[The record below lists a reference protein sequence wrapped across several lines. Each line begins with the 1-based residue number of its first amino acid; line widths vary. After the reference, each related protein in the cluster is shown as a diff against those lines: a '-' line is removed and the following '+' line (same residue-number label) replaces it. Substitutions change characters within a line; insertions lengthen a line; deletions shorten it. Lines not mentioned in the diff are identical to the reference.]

1 MSKKQKS
8 SPALY
13 RRQAGEEAGR
23 RLFKILA
30 GVFSFLLAVFIFTG
44 TVVAFWI
51 ATLKIPD
58 AGSLNDLKVAQS
70 TKIYDRTGKII
81 LWDIHSDVQRTVV
94 PLADIS
100 RHIKNATIAIEDSS
114 FYQHNG
120 LDFSGIF
127 RATLVNLKSGKL
139 SQGGSTI
146 SQQLV
151 KNTLLTTDKTFARKI
166 KEIILTL
173 KIEKK
178 LSKDKILEL
187 YLNAVPYG
195 GSNYGV
201 ESASRNFFGK
211 NASDISL
218 AEAAYLASL
227 TKAPT
232 YYSPYGNHQE
242 ELAKRKDLVLS
253 KMAGLGF
260 IAPEE
265 AESAQKEKVIFLNKG
280 QNSVKAPHFS
290 VYIRSYLEEKYGK
303 DVVEQGGLKVVTT
316 INYPLQEKAE
326 QIAAKYAKENKE
338 KFNASNNSIVAIDPK
353 TGQILVMVGSKDY
366 FNQADQ
372 GNFNVALAHR
382 QPGSAIKPFVYATAF
397 KKGYSPNTIVF
408 DVQTEFNPS
417 CLDKYAT
424 STLSSSSSADEAECY
439 MPENYDHNYRGPVT
453 LRDALA
459 QSLNVPSVKTLYLAG
474 IRDSL
479 GLMKDMGIDSLTDP
493 DRYGL
498 TLVLGGGE
506 VSLLEMTGAYAVFAN
521 NGVRNP
527 PIGILKVE
535 DKSGNVLEEYRDESK
550 QVLDKN
556 IALLISDVLSDNKA
570 RTPAFGAGSPL
581 YFPGRPVAAKTGTT
595 NDYKD
600 AWVLGYAPGI
610 AVGAWFGNND
620 NTPMEKMVAGFI
632 VAPMWNEF
640 LTEVFKDLPK
650 EDFEKPKNIKG
661 NKPFLNGQWLGGQTY
676 LIDKISGKLATEFT
690 PPELVEEK
698 VLTQIHSILY
708 WLDKNNPN
716 GGKPANP
723 ENDSQF
729 RMWEIPVRRWA
740 ESANIKDQTENDLP
754 KESDDVHKPEYAPVL
769 KVESPKENQI
779 YDIGGDI
786 TVKFSAKSKFPL
798 GQADLFFNNNY
809 LGSLNQEPYLF
820 TFQPNRHPMSVLEN
834 SNSEIKIIAY
844 DKARN
849 KSETRIPI
857 KFNF

>member
-1 MSKKQKS
+1 MSKKPRS
-8 SPALY
+8 SPA
-13 RRQAGEEAGR
+13 EEAGKK
-23 RLFKILA
+23 LFKILI
-30 GVFSFLLAVFIFTG
+30 GVFSFLLAVFLFTG

-114 FYQHNG
+114 FYQHKG
-120 LDFSGIF
+120 LDFSGIL

-195 GSNYGV
+195 GSNYGI

-218 AEAAYLASL
+218 AEASYLASL

-232 YYSPYGNHQE
+232 YYSPYGNHRE
-242 ELAKRKDLVLS
+242 ELAQRKDLVLS
-253 KMAGLGF
+253 KMAALGF
-260 IAPEE
+260 ITPEE
-265 AESAQKEKVIFLNKG
+265 AESAKKEKVIFLNKG

-290 VYIRSYLEEKYGK
+290 VYIRSYLEEKYGQ
-303 DVVEQGGLKVVTT
+303 DVVEQGGLKVITT

-338 KFNASNNSIVAIDPK
+338 KFNASNNSLVAIDPK

-366 FNQADQ
+366 FNQEDQ

-382 QPGSAIKPFVYATAF
+382 QPGSAIKPFVYAKAF
-397 KKGYSPNTIVF
+397 EKGYSPDTIVF

-417 CLDKYAT
+417 CLDSY
-424 STLSSSSSADEAECY
+424 STTTAVSSSSSDKSADEAECY

-453 LRDALA
+453 LRDSLA

-479 GLMKDMGIDSLTDP
+479 DLMKNMGISSLTDP

-506 VSLLEMTGAYAVFAN
+506 VSLLEMTGAYAVLAN
-521 NGVRNP
+521 NGARNP
-527 PIGILKVE
+527 PAGLLKVE

-570 RTPAFGAGSPL
+570 RTPAFGASSPL

-600 AWVLGYAPGI
+600 AWVLGYTPSL

-640 LTEVFKDLPK
+640 LNEAFKDLPK
-650 EDFEKPKNIKG
+650 EEFEKPKKIKG
-661 NKPFLNGQWLGGQTY
+661 DKPFLNGQWLGGQTY
-676 LIDKISGKLATEFT
+676 LVDKISGKLATEFT

-698 VLTQIHSILY
+698 VLTEIHSILH
-708 WLDKNNPN
+708 WLDKNNPA
-716 GGKPANP
+716 GGKPQNP
-723 ENDSQF
+723 ENDPQYK
-729 RMWEIPVRRWA
+729 MWEIPVRRWA
-740 ESANIKDQTENDLP
+740 ESANIKDQTEADIP
-754 KESDDVHKPEYAPVL
+754 KEKDDVHKPEYAPKL
-769 KVESPKENQI
+769 KIESPKENQA
-779 YDIGGDI
+779 YDANGSLTI
-786 TVKFSAKSKFPL
+786 KFSAQSKFPL

-809 LGSLNQEPYLF
+809 LGSLSQEPYLF
-820 TFQPNRHPMSVLEN
+820 TFKPNDIGSRLD
-834 SNSEIKIIAY
+834 NSEIKIITY
-844 DKARN
+844 DKVRN
-849 KSETRIPI
+849 KSETVIPVE
-857 KFNF
+857 FNGQ

>member
-1 MSKKQKS
+1 MAKKSKRKKI
-8 SPALY
+8 
-13 RRQAGEEAGR
+13 
-23 RLFKILA
+23 FKILL
-30 GVFSFLLAVFIFTG
+30 GVFSFLFVVFLFIG
-44 TVVAFWI
+44 TFVAFWI

-58 AGSLNDLKVAQS
+58 ASSLNDLKVAQS

-81 LWDIHSDVQRTVV
+81 LWDIHNDIQRTVV

-114 FYQHNG
+114 FYQHG
-120 LDFSGIF
+120 GIDVSGIL
-127 RATLVNLKSGKL
+127 RATMVNLKSGRL

-195 GSNYGV
+195 GSNYGI

-218 AEAAYLASL
+218 AEASYLASL

-242 ELAKRKDLVLS
+242 ELSQRKDLVLS
-253 KMAGLGF
+253 KMAALGF
-260 IAPEE
+260 IPPQE
-265 AESAQKEKVIFLNKG
+265 AETAKKERVVFINKG
-280 QNSVKAPHFS
+280 QNSIKAAHFS
-290 VYIRSYLEEKYGK
+290 VYIRSYLEEKYGQ

-316 INYPLQEKAE
+316 INYPLQQKAE
-326 QIAAKYAKENKE
+326 ELAAKYAKENKE

-366 FNQADQ
+366 FNQEDQ

-382 QPGSAIKPFVYATAF
+382 QPGSAIKPFVYAKAF
-397 KKGYSPNTIVF
+397 EKGYSPNTIVF

-424 STLSSSSSADEAECY
+424 TTFSSSSSSLSAEEAGEKDECY

-453 LRDALA
+453 LREALA

-479 GLMKDMGIDSLTDP
+479 DIMKDMGIASLTDP

-527 PIGILKVE
+527 PVGILKIE

-556 IALLISDVLSDNKA
+556 IALLISDILSDNKA

-581 YFPGRPVAAKTGTT
+581 YFPDRPVAAKTGTT

-600 AWVLGYAPGI
+600 AWVLGYTPSI

-640 LTEVFKDLPK
+640 LNEAFKDLPK
-650 EDFEKPKNIKG
+650 EEFEKPKNLRG

-676 LIDKISGKLATEFT
+676 LVDEVSGKLATEFT
-690 PPELVEEK
+690 PPEMVQEK

-708 WLDKNNPN
+708 WLDKNNPS
-716 GGKPANP
+716 GSKPTSP

-740 ESANIKDQTENDLP
+740 ENANIKDQTENDIP
-754 KESDDVHKPEYAPVL
+754 KEKDDVHKPEYAPKL
-769 KVESPKENQI
+769 KIESPEENKI
-779 YDIGGDI
+779 YNISDNI
-786 TVKFSAKSKFPL
+786 TIKFSAKASNFPF
-798 GQADLFFNNNY
+798 GQTDLFFNNNY
-809 LGSLNQEPYLF
+809 LGSLNQEPYVF
-820 TFQPNRHPMSVLEN
+820 IFKPSDFGPAPNN
-834 SNSEIKIIAY
+834 SDIKIIAY
-844 DKARN
+844 DKVRN
-849 KSETRIPI
+849 KSETITPI
-857 KFNF
+857 KINY

>member
-1 MSKKQKS
+1 MSKKQK
-8 SPALY
+8 
-13 RRQAGEEAGR
+13 RKK
-23 RLFKILA
+23 LFKILV
-30 GVFSFLLAVFIFTG
+30 GVLSFLLAVFIFTG
-44 TVVAFWI
+44 TVIAFWI
-51 ATLKIPD
+51 TTLKIPD

-81 LWDIHSDVQRTVV
+81 LWDIHSDIQRTVV

-114 FYQHNG
+114 FYQHKG
-120 LDFSGIF
+120 LDFSGIL
-127 RATLVNLKSGKL
+127 RATLVNLESGKL

-195 GSNYGV
+195 GSNYGI

-211 NASDISL
+211 NATDISL
-218 AEAAYLASL
+218 AEASYLASL

-242 ELAKRKDLVLS
+242 ELAQRKDLVLS
-253 KMAGLGF
+253 KMTELGF
-260 IAPEE
+260 ITPEE
-265 AESAQKEKVIFLNKG
+265 SESAKKEKVIFLNKG

-303 DVVEQGGLKVVTT
+303 DVVEQGGLKVITT

-366 FNQADQ
+366 FNREDQ

-397 KKGYSPNTIVF
+397 KKGFSPDTTVF

-424 STLSSSSSADEAECY
+424 TTAASSSSSSADLSADEAECY

-521 NGVRNP
+521 NGIRNP
-527 PIGILKVE
+527 PVGILKVE
-535 DKSGNVLEEYRDESK
+535 DKSGNVLEEYRDESR

-570 RTPAFGAGSPL
+570 RMPAFGASSPL
-581 YFPGRPVAAKTGTT
+581 YFPDRPVAAKTGTT

-600 AWVLGYAPGI
+600 AWVLGYTPSI

-640 LTEVFKDLPK
+640 LNEAFKDLPK
-650 EDFEKPKNIKG
+650 EEFEKAKKTKG
-661 NKPFLNGQWLGGQTY
+661 NKPFLNGQ
-676 LIDKISGKLATEFT
+676 
-690 PPELVEEK
+690 
-698 VLTQIHSILY
+698 
-708 WLDKNNPN
+708 
-716 GGKPANP
+716 
-723 ENDSQF
+723 
-729 RMWEIPVRRWA
+729 
-740 ESANIKDQTENDLP
+740 
-754 KESDDVHKPEYAPVL
+754 
-769 KVESPKENQI
+769 
-779 YDIGGDI
+779 
-786 TVKFSAKSKFPL
+786 
-798 GQADLFFNNNY
+798 
-809 LGSLNQEPYLF
+809 
-820 TFQPNRHPMSVLEN
+820 
-834 SNSEIKIIAY
+834 
-844 DKARN
+844 
-849 KSETRIPI
+849 
-857 KFNF
+857 

>member
-1 MSKKQKS
+1 MTKKSKGKK
-8 SPALY
+8 
-13 RRQAGEEAGR
+13 
-23 RLFKILA
+23 LFKILV
-30 GVFSFLLAVFIFTG
+30 GVASFLFAVFLFIG
-44 TVVAFWI
+44 TVVAFWV

-58 AGSLNDLKVAQS
+58 AGSLNDLKIAQS

-81 LWDIHSDVQRTVV
+81 LWDIHNDIQRTVV

-100 RHIKNATIAIEDSS
+100 RHIKNAAIAIEDSS
-114 FYQHNG
+114 FYQHRG
-120 LDFSGIF
+120 IDFSGIL
-127 RATLVNLKSGKL
+127 RATMVNLKSGQL

-195 GSNYGV
+195 GSNYGI

-211 NASDISL
+211 NASNISL
-218 AEAAYLASL
+218 AEASYLASL
-227 TKAPT
+227 IKAPT

-242 ELAKRKDLVLS
+242 ELAKRKDFVLS
-253 KMAGLGF
+253 KMAALGF
-260 IAPEE
+260 ITPEE
-265 AESAQKEKVIFLNKG
+265 AESAKKEKVVFINKG
-280 QNSVKAPHFS
+280 QNSVKAAHFS

-303 DVVEQGGLKVVTT
+303 DVVEQGGLKVTT
-316 INYPLQEKAE
+316 TLNYPLQQKAE
-326 QIAAKYAKENKE
+326 ELAAKYAKENKE

-366 FNQADQ
+366 FNQEDQ

-382 QPGSAIKPFVYATAF
+382 QPGSSIKPFVYATAF

-424 STLSSSSSADEAECY
+424 SSLPAEEAGSSSSKKDECY

-453 LRDALA
+453 LREALA

-474 IRDSL
+474 IRNSL
-479 GLMKDMGIDSLTDP
+479 DTMKDIGIASLTDP

-506 VSLLEMTGAYAVFAN
+506 VSLLEMTSAYSVFAN
-521 NGVRNP
+521 NGIRNP
-527 PIGILKVE
+527 SVGILKIE

-570 RTPAFGAGSPL
+570 RTPAFGAISPL
-581 YFPGRPVAAKTGTT
+581 YFPDRPVAAKTGTT

-600 AWVLGYAPGI
+600 AWVLGYTPNI

-650 EDFEKPKNIKG
+650 EYFEKPKNLKG
-661 NKPFLNGQWLGGQTY
+661 NKPFLNGQWLGGQIY
-676 LIDKISGKLATEFT
+676 LVDKISGKLATEFT
-690 PPELVEEK
+690 PPELIQEK
-698 VLTQIHSILY
+698 VRSEERRV
-708 WLDKNNPN
+708 
-716 GGKPANP
+716 GK
-723 ENDSQF
+723 ECRS
-729 RMWEIPVRRWA
+729 RW
-740 ESANIKDQTENDLP
+740 
-754 KESDDVHKPEYAPVL
+754 
-769 KVESPKENQI
+769 SP
-779 YDIGGDI
+779 Y
-786 TVKFSAKSKFPL
+786 
-798 GQADLFFNNNY
+798 
-809 LGSLNQEPYLF
+809 
-820 TFQPNRHPMSVLEN
+820 H
-834 SNSEIKIIAY
+834 
-844 DKARN
+844 
-849 KSETRIPI
+849 
-857 KFNF
+857 

>member
-1 MSKKQKS
+1 MSKKANRKK
-8 SPALY
+8 
-13 RRQAGEEAGR
+13 
-23 RLFKILA
+23 LFKILV
-30 GVFSFLLAVFIFTG
+30 GVSSFLLAVFIFAG

-51 ATLKIPD
+51 ATLNIPD

-81 LWDIHSDVQRTVV
+81 LWDIHNDIQRTVV

-114 FYQHNG
+114 FYQHR
-120 LDFSGIF
+120 GIDVPGIL

-195 GSNYGV
+195 GSNYGI

-211 NASDISL
+211 NASDINL

-242 ELAKRKDLVLS
+242 ELAKRKDLALS

-260 IAPEE
+260 ITPEE
-265 AESAQKEKVIFLNKG
+265 AETAKEEKVNFLSKG
-280 QNSVKAPHFS
+280 LNTVKAPHFS

-303 DVVEQGGLKVVTT
+303 DVVEQGGLKVITT

-326 QIAAKYAKENKE
+326 QIAAKYAQENKE

-366 FNQADQ
+366 FNQAEQ

-382 QPGSAIKPFVYATAF
+382 QPGSAIKPFVYAAAF
-397 KKGYSPNTIVF
+397 KKGYSPDTIVF

-417 CLDKYAT
+417 CLDKY
-424 STLSSSSSADEAECY
+424 STTTISSSSSADLSADEAECY

-479 GLMKDMGIDSLTDP
+479 DLMKDMGIDSLTDP

-506 VSLLEMTGAYAVFAN
+506 VSLLEMTGAYSVFAN

-527 PIGILKVE
+527 PVGLLKVE
-535 DKSGNVLEEYRDESK
+535 DKSGNILEEYRNDSK

-556 IALLISDVLSDNKA
+556 IALTISDVLSDNKA
-570 RTPAFGAGSPL
+570 RTPAFGAISPL
-581 YFPGRPVAAKTGTT
+581 YFPDRPVAAKTGTT

-600 AWVLGYAPGI
+600 AWVLGYAPNL

-640 LTEVFKDLPK
+640 LNEVFKDLPK
-650 EDFEKPKNIKG
+650 EEFEKPKKAKG

-676 LIDKISGKLATEFT
+676 LVDKISGKLATEFT

-698 VLTQIHSILY
+698 VLTEIHSILY
-708 WLDKNNPN
+708 WLDKNNP
-716 GGKPANP
+716 GGARPANP
-723 ENDSQF
+723 ENDPQF

-754 KESDDVHKPEYAPVL
+754 KEKDDVHKPEYAPVL
-769 KVESPKENQI
+769 QIESPKPTS
-779 YDIGGDI
+779 DVGFGDEI
-786 TVKFSAKSKFPL
+786 TIKFSAQSKFPL

-809 LGSLNQEPYLF
+809 LGSLNQEPYIF
-820 TFQPNRHPMSVLEN
+820 TFKPTDIVSRFED
-834 SNSEIKIIAY
+834 SEIKIIAY
-844 DKARN
+844 DKVRN
-849 KSETRIPI
+849 KSETKITI

>member
-1 MSKKQKS
+1 MSKKAKRKKF
-8 SPALY
+8 L
-13 RRQAGEEAGR
+13 
-23 RLFKILA
+23 KILA
-30 GVFSFLLAVFIFTG
+30 GVISFLFAVFLFSG
-44 TVVAFWI
+44 TVIVFWI

-58 AGSLNDLKVAQS
+58 ASSLNDLKVAQS

-81 LWDIHSDVQRTVV
+81 LWDIHNDIQRTIV

-100 RHIKNATIAIEDSS
+100 RHIKNAAIAVEDSS
-114 FYQHNG
+114 FYQHKG
-120 LDFSGIF
+120 VDVPGIL
-127 RATLVNLKSGKL
+127 RATLVNIKSGKL
-139 SQGGSTI
+139 RQGGSTI

-151 KNTLLTTDKTFARKI
+151 KNTLLTTDKTFTRKI

-195 GSNYGV
+195 GSNYGI

-211 NASDISL
+211 NASDINL
-218 AEAAYLASL
+218 AEAVYLASL

-232 YYSPYGNHQE
+232 YYSPYGKHQE
-242 ELAKRKDLVLS
+242 ELVQRKDLILS
-253 KMAGLGF
+253 KMAVLGF
-260 IAPEE
+260 ITPEE
-265 AESAQKEKVIFLNKG
+265 AETAKKEKVVFINKG
-280 QNSVKAPHFS
+280 QNSVKAAHFS

-303 DVVEQGGLKVVTT
+303 DVVEQGGLKVTT
-316 INYPLQEKAE
+316 TLNYPLQQKAE
-326 QIAAKYAKENKE
+326 ELAAKYAKENKE

-366 FNQADQ
+366 FNQEDQ
-372 GNFNVALAHR
+372 GNFNVALARR
-382 QPGSAIKPFVYATAF
+382 QPGSAIKPFVYAAAF
-397 KKGYSPNTIVF
+397 KKGYSPDTVVF
-408 DVQTEFNPS
+408 DVRTEFNPS
-417 CLDKYAT
+417 CLDKYAATTT
-424 STLSSSSSADEAECY
+424 SSSSSSASSDEKDECY

-453 LRDALA
+453 LRAALA

-474 IRDSL
+474 IRNSL
-479 GLMKDMGIDSLTDP
+479 SLMKDMGISSLTDP

-506 VSLLEMTGAYAVFAN
+506 VSLLEMTGAYSVFAN

-527 PIGILKVE
+527 PVGILKVE
-535 DKSGNVLEEYRDESK
+535 DKSGNILEEYRDESK

-570 RTPAFGAGSPL
+570 RAPAFGASSPL
-581 YFPGRPVAAKTGTT
+581 YFPDRPVAAKTGTT

-600 AWVLGYAPGI
+600 AWVLGYAPSI
-610 AVGAWFGNND
+610 AVGAWFGNN
-620 NTPMEKMVAGFI
+620 NNSPMEKMVAGFI
-632 VAPMWNEF
+632 VTPMWNEF
-640 LTEVFKDLPK
+640 LNEVFKDLPK

-661 NKPFLNGQWLGGQTY
+661 NKPFLNSQWLGGQTY
-676 LIDKISGKLATEFT
+676 LVDEVSGKLATEFT
-690 PPELVEEK
+690 PPELVQEK

-708 WLDKNNPN
+708 WLDKNNPS

-740 ESANIKDQTENDLP
+740 EKNNLKDQTEADMP
-754 KESDDVHKPEYAPVL
+754 KESDDVHKPEYAPII
-769 KVESPKENQI
+769 KIESPKENQT
-779 YDIGGDI
+779 YNNNSDIV
-786 TVKFSAKSKFPL
+786 VKFSSHGRFEF

-809 LGSLNQEPYLF
+809 LGSLKQEPYIL
-820 TFQPNRHPMSVLEN
+820 TFKPFDWGVTANK
-834 SNSEIKIIAY
+834 SEIKIITY
-844 DKARN
+844 DKVRN
-849 KSETRIPI
+849 KSEKIIPI
-857 KFNF
+857 KINY

>member
-1 MSKKQKS
+1 MSKKAK
-8 SPALY
+8 
-13 RRQAGEEAGR
+13 RKK
-23 RLFKILA
+23 LFKILV
-30 GVFSFLLAVFIFTG
+30 GVFSFLLAVFIFAG

-81 LWDIHSDVQRTVV
+81 LWDIHSDIQRTVV

-100 RHIKNATIAIEDSS
+100 RHIKNATIATEDSS
-114 FYQHNG
+114 FYQHK
-120 LDFSGIF
+120 GIDLPGII

-178 LSKDKILEL
+178 LSKDKILEI

-195 GSNYGV
+195 GSNYGI

-211 NASDISL
+211 NASAISL

-232 YYSPYGNHQE
+232 YYSPYGNNQE
-242 ELAKRKDLVLS
+242 ELAQRKDFVLS
-253 KMAGLGF
+253 KMAELGF
-260 IAPEE
+260 AAPEE
-265 AESAQKEKVIFLNKG
+265 TETAKKEKVNFLTKG
-280 QNSVKAPHFS
+280 LNTVKAPHFS
-290 VYIRSYLEEKYGK
+290 VYIRAYLEEKYGK
-303 DVVEQGGLKVVTT
+303 DVVEQGGLKVIAT
-316 INYPLQEKAE
+316 IDYPLQEKAE

-366 FNQADQ
+366 FNQEDQ

-382 QPGSAIKPFVYATAF
+382 QPGSAIKPFVYAAAF
-397 KKGYSPNTIVF
+397 EKGYSPNTVVF
-408 DVQTEFNPS
+408 DVRTEFNPS

-424 STLSSSSSADEAECY
+424 NTPASSSSSSSSDEKDECY
-439 MPENYDHNYRGPVT
+439 MPENYDHNYRGPVI

-479 GLMKDMGIDSLTDP
+479 DLMKDMGITSLTDP

-527 PIGILKVE
+527 PVGILKVE
-535 DKSGNVLEEYRDESK
+535 DKSGTVLEEYRNESR

-556 IALLISDVLSDNKA
+556 IALTISDILSDNKA
-570 RTPAFGAGSPL
+570 RTPAFGASSPL
-581 YFPGRPVAAKTGTT
+581 YFPDRPVAAKTGTT

-600 AWVLGYAPGI
+600 AWVLGYTPSLA
-610 AVGAWFGNND
+610 AGAWFGNND

-640 LTEVFKDLPK
+640 LMEAFKDLPK
-650 EDFEKPKNIKG
+650 EEFEKPKKTRG
-661 NKPFLNGQWLGGQTY
+661 NKPFLNGEWLGGQTY
-676 LIDKISGKLATEFT
+676 LVDKISGKLATEFT
-690 PPELVEEK
+690 PPELVQEK

-708 WLDKNNPN
+708 WLDKNNPS

-729 RMWEIPVRRWA
+729 RMWEIPARRWA
-740 ESANIKDQTENDLP
+740 ESANIKDQTEADIP
-754 KESDDVHKPEYAPVL
+754 KETDDVHKPEYAPVL
-769 KVESPKENQI
+769 KIEAPQENQT
-779 YDIGGDI
+779 YSSDSDI
-786 TVKFSAKSKFPL
+786 TIKFSSQSKFGL

-809 LGSLNQEPYLF
+809 LGSLNQEPYIF
-820 TFQPNRHPMSVLEN
+820 TFKPSNFSPNVSD
-834 SNSEIKIIAY
+834 SEIKIIAY

-849 KSETRIPI
+849 KTEKLIPI
-857 KFNF
+857 KINF

>member
-1 MSKKQKS
+1 MSKKQK
-8 SPALY
+8 
-13 RRQAGEEAGR
+13 RKKI
-23 RLFKILA
+23 FKILV
-30 GVFSFLLAVFIFTG
+30 GVFSFLLAVFVFTG

-51 ATLKIPD
+51 TTLKIPD

-81 LWDIHSDVQRTVV
+81 LWDIHSDIQRTVV
-94 PLADIS
+94 PLAEIS

-195 GSNYGV
+195 GSNYGI

-227 TKAPT
+227 TKART

-260 IAPEE
+260 ITPEE
-265 AESAQKEKVIFLNKG
+265 AEGAQKEKVIFLNKG

-366 FNQADQ
+366 FNQEDQ

-397 KKGYSPNTIVF
+397 KKGYSPNTVVF

-417 CLDKYAT
+417 CLDKY
-424 STLSSSSSADEAECY
+424 STTTIVSSSSSADEEECY

-479 GLMKDMGIDSLTDP
+479 SLMKDMGIDSLTDP

-527 PIGILKVE
+527 PIGLLKVE

-556 IALLISDVLSDNKA
+556 IALTISDVLSDNKA
-570 RTPAFGAGSPL
+570 RTPAFGASSPL
-581 YFPGRPVAAKTGTT
+581 YFPDRQVAAKTGTT

-600 AWVLGYAPGI
+600 AWVLGYTPGI

-640 LTEVFKDLPK
+640 LNETFKDLPR
-650 EDFEKPKNIKG
+650 EEFEKPKKAKG
-661 NKPFLNGQWLGGQTY
+661 NKPFLNSQWLGGQTY
-676 LIDKISGKLATEFT
+676 LADKISGKLATEFT

-708 WLDKNNPN
+708 WLDKNNPSD
-716 GGKPANP
+716 GKPANP
-723 ENDSQF
+723 ENDPQF

-740 ESANIKDQTENDLP
+740 ESANIKDQTESDIP

-769 KVESPKENQI
+769 KIESPKENQF
-779 YDIGGDI
+779 YASTSDI
-786 TVKFSAKSKFPL
+786 TIKFSSKTGKFPL

-809 LGSLNQEPYLF
+809 LGSLNQEPYLL
-820 TFQPNRHPMSVLEN
+820 TFKPNDIGSRLE
-834 SNSEIKIIAY
+834 NSEIKIIAY
-844 DKARN
+844 DKVRN
-849 KSETRIPI
+849 KSETTIPV

>member
-1 MSKKQKS
+1 MSKKIRGSK
-8 SPALY
+8 
-13 RRQAGEEAGR
+13 
-23 RLFKILA
+23 LFKILV
-30 GVFSFLLAVFIFTG
+30 GVLSFLLAVFIFAG
-44 TVVAFWI
+44 TIVAFWI

-81 LWDIHSDVQRTVV
+81 LWDIHSDIQRTVV

-114 FYQHNG
+114 FYQHR
-120 LDFSGIF
+120 GIDVPGII

-195 GSNYGV
+195 GSNYGI

-211 NASDISL
+211 NASDLSL

-242 ELAKRKDLVLS
+242 ELAKRKDLALS

-260 IAPEE
+260 ITPEE
-265 AESAQKEKVIFLNKG
+265 LATAQKEKVVFINKG
-280 QNSVKAPHFS
+280 QNSIKAAHFS

-303 DVVEQGGLKVVTT
+303 DVVEQGGLKVITT
-316 INYPLQEKAE
+316 INYSLQQKAE
-326 QIAAKYAKENKE
+326 ELAAKYAKENKE

-366 FNQADQ
+366 FNQEDQ

-382 QPGSAIKPFVYATAF
+382 QPGSSIKPFVYATAF
-397 KKGYSPNTIVF
+397 KKGYSPDTVVF

-424 STLSSSSSADEAECY
+424 NTPAVSSSSSSDKKDNCY

-474 IRDSL
+474 IRASL
-479 GLMKDMGIDSLTDP
+479 DTMKDMGIDSLTDP

-521 NGVRNP
+521 NGIRNP
-527 PIGILKVE
+527 PVGILKVE
-535 DKSGNVLEEYRDESK
+535 DKSGNILEEYRDESR
-550 QVLDKN
+550 QALDKN
-556 IALLISDVLSDNKA
+556 IALTISDVLSDNKS
-570 RTPAFGAGSPL
+570 RTPAFGASSPL
-581 YFPGRPVAAKTGTT
+581 FFPDRPVAAKTGTT

-600 AWVLGYAPGI
+600 AWVLGYTPSL

-620 NTPMEKMVAGFI
+620 SSPMEKMVAGFI

-640 LTEVFKDLPK
+640 LNEAFKDLPR
-650 EDFEKPKNIKG
+650 EEFEKPKKTKG

-676 LIDKISGKLATEFT
+676 LVDKISGKMATEFT
-690 PPELVEEK
+690 PPEMVQEK
-698 VLTQIHSILY
+698 VLTEIHSILY

-716 GGKPANP
+716 GGKPDNP

-740 ESANIKDQTENDLP
+740 ESANIKDQTEADLP
-754 KESDDVHKPEYAPVL
+754 KEKDDVHKPEYAPVL
-769 KVESPKENQI
+769 KINSPQENQT
-779 YDIGGDI
+779 YASTSDI
-786 TVKFSAKSKFPL
+786 TIKFSSQGKYEL

-809 LGSLNQEPYLF
+809 LGSLGQEPYIF
-820 TFQPNRHPMSVLEN
+820 TFKPKPTSLVGFGD
-834 SNSEIKIIAY
+834 SEIKIIAY
-844 DKARN
+844 DKVRN
-849 KSETRIPI
+849 KSETIIPI
-857 KFNF
+857 KIN

>member
-1 MSKKQKS
+1 MTKKSKGKK
-8 SPALY
+8 
-13 RRQAGEEAGR
+13 
-23 RLFKILA
+23 LFKILV
-30 GVFSFLLAVFIFTG
+30 GVASFLFAVFLFIG
-44 TVVAFWI
+44 TVVAFWV

-58 AGSLNDLKVAQS
+58 AGSLNDLKIAQS

-81 LWDIHSDVQRTVV
+81 LWDIHNDIQRTVV

-100 RHIKNATIAIEDSS
+100 RHIKNAAIAIEDSS
-114 FYQHNG
+114 FYQHRG
-120 LDFSGIF
+120 IDFSGIL
-127 RATLVNLKSGKL
+127 RATMVNLKSGQL

-195 GSNYGV
+195 GSNYGI

-211 NASDISL
+211 NASNISL
-218 AEAAYLASL
+218 AEASYLASL
-227 TKAPT
+227 IKAPT

-242 ELAKRKDLVLS
+242 ELAKRKDFVLS
-253 KMAGLGF
+253 KMAALGF
-260 IAPEE
+260 ITPEE
-265 AESAQKEKVIFLNKG
+265 AESAKKEKVVFINKG
-280 QNSVKAPHFS
+280 QNSIKAAHFS

-303 DVVEQGGLKVVTT
+303 DVVEQGGLKVITT
-316 INYPLQEKAE
+316 INYPLQQKAE
-326 QIAAKYAKENKE
+326 ELAAKYAKENKE

-366 FNQADQ
+366 FNQEDQ
-372 GNFNVALAHR
+372 GNLNVALAHR
-382 QPGSAIKPFVYATAF
+382 QPGSSIKPFVYAAAF

-424 STLSSSSSADEAECY
+424 SSLPAEEAGSSSSKKDECY

-453 LRDALA
+453 LREALA

-479 GLMKDMGIDSLTDP
+479 DTMKDMGIASLTDP

-506 VSLLEMTGAYAVFAN
+506 VSLLEMTSAYSVFAN
-521 NGVRNP
+521 NGIRNP
-527 PIGILKVE
+527 SVGILKIE

-570 RTPAFGAGSPL
+570 RTPAFGAISPL
-581 YFPGRPVAAKTGTT
+581 YFPDRPVAAKTGTT

-600 AWVLGYAPGI
+600 AWVLGYTPNI

-650 EDFEKPKNIKG
+650 EYFEKPKNLKG
-661 NKPFLNGQWLGGQTY
+661 NKPFLNGQWLGGQIY
-676 LIDKISGKLATEFT
+676 LVDKISGKLATEFT
-690 PPELVEEK
+690 PPELVQEK

-708 WLDKNNPN
+708 WLDKNNPS
-716 GGKPANP
+716 GSRPASP

-754 KESDDVHKPEYAPVL
+754 KEKDDVHKPEYAPII
-769 KVESPKENQI
+769 KAESPKENQV
-779 YDIGGDI
+779 YNYNSDI
-786 TVKFSAKSKFPL
+786 TVKFSSQGKFAF

-809 LGSLNQEPYLF
+809 LGSLSQEPYIL
-820 TFQPNRHPMSVLEN
+820 TFKPSDLGTAANA
-834 SNSEIKIIAY
+834 SEIKIITY
-844 DKARN
+844 DKVRN
-849 KSETRIPI
+849 KSEKIIPI
-857 KFNF
+857 KINY

>member
-1 MSKKQKS
+1 MTKKSKGKK
-8 SPALY
+8 
-13 RRQAGEEAGR
+13 
-23 RLFKILA
+23 LFKILV
-30 GVFSFLLAVFIFTG
+30 GVASFLFAVFLFIG
-44 TVVAFWI
+44 TVVAFWV

-58 AGSLNDLKVAQS
+58 AGSLNDLKIAQS

-81 LWDIHSDVQRTVV
+81 LWDIHNDIQRTVV

-100 RHIKNATIAIEDSS
+100 RHIKNAAIAIEDSS
-114 FYQHNG
+114 FYQHRG
-120 LDFSGIF
+120 IDFSGIL
-127 RATLVNLKSGKL
+127 RATMVNLKSGQL

-195 GSNYGV
+195 GSNYGI

-211 NASDISL
+211 NASNISL
-218 AEAAYLASL
+218 AEASYLASL
-227 TKAPT
+227 IKAPT

-242 ELAKRKDLVLS
+242 ELAKRKDFVLS
-253 KMAGLGF
+253 KMAALGF
-260 IAPEE
+260 ITPEE
-265 AESAQKEKVIFLNKG
+265 AESAKKEKVVFINKG
-280 QNSVKAPHFS
+280 QNSIKAAHFS

-303 DVVEQGGLKVVTT
+303 DVVEQGGLKVITT
-316 INYPLQEKAE
+316 INYPLQQKAE
-326 QIAAKYAKENKE
+326 ELAAKYAKENKE

-366 FNQADQ
+366 FNQEDQ

-382 QPGSAIKPFVYATAF
+382 QPGSSIKPFVYAAAF

-424 STLSSSSSADEAECY
+424 SSLPAEEAGSSSSKKDECY

-453 LRDALA
+453 LREALA

-479 GLMKDMGIDSLTDP
+479 DTMKDMGIASLTDP

-506 VSLLEMTGAYAVFAN
+506 VSLLEMTSAYSVFAN
-521 NGVRNP
+521 NGIRNP
-527 PIGILKVE
+527 SVGILKIE

-570 RTPAFGAGSPL
+570 RTPAFGAISPL
-581 YFPGRPVAAKTGTT
+581 YFPDRPVAAKTGTT

-600 AWVLGYAPGI
+600 AWVLGYTPNI

-650 EDFEKPKNIKG
+650 EYFEKPKNLKG
-661 NKPFLNGQWLGGQTY
+661 NKPFLNGQWLGGQIY
-676 LIDKISGKLATEFT
+676 LVDKISGKLATEFT
-690 PPELVEEK
+690 PPELVQEK

-708 WLDKNNPN
+708 WLDKNNPS
-716 GGKPANP
+716 GSRPISP

-740 ESANIKDQTENDLP
+740 ESANIKDQTENDIP
-754 KESDDVHKPEYAPVL
+754 KEKDDVHKPEYAPII
-769 KVESPKENQI
+769 KAESPKENQV
-779 YDIGGDI
+779 YNYNSDI
-786 TVKFSAKSKFPL
+786 TVKFSSQGKFAF

-809 LGSLNQEPYLF
+809 LGSLSQEPYIL
-820 TFQPNRHPMSVLEN
+820 TFKPSDLGTAANA
-834 SNSEIKIIAY
+834 SEIKIITY
-844 DKARN
+844 DKVRN
-849 KSETRIPI
+849 KSEKIIPI
-857 KFNF
+857 KINY

>member
-1 MSKKQKS
+1 MSKKAKRKKF
-8 SPALY
+8 L
-13 RRQAGEEAGR
+13 
-23 RLFKILA
+23 KILA
-30 GVFSFLLAVFIFTG
+30 GVISFLFAVFLFSG
-44 TVVAFWI
+44 TVIVFWI

-58 AGSLNDLKVAQS
+58 ASSLNDLKVAQS

-81 LWDIHSDVQRTVV
+81 LWDIHNDIQRTIV

-100 RHIKNATIAIEDSS
+100 RHIKNAAIAVEDSS
-114 FYQHNG
+114 FYQHKG
-120 LDFSGIF
+120 VDVPGIL
-127 RATLVNLKSGKL
+127 RATLVNIKSGKL
-139 SQGGSTI
+139 RQGGSTI

-151 KNTLLTTDKTFARKI
+151 KNTLLTTDKTFTRKI

-195 GSNYGV
+195 GSNYGI

-366 FNQADQ
+366 FNQEDQ

-382 QPGSAIKPFVYATAF
+382 QPGSAIKPFVYAAAF
-397 KKGYSPNTIVF
+397 KKGYSPDTTVF

-417 CLDKYAT
+417 CLDKYAAT
-424 STLSSSSSADEAECY
+424 TTSSSSSSTPDFDEKDECY

-479 GLMKDMGIDSLTDP
+479 SLMKDMGIDSLTDP

-527 PIGILKVE
+527 PIGLLKVE

-556 IALLISDVLSDNKA
+556 IALTISDVLSDNKA
-570 RTPAFGAGSPL
+570 RTPAFGASSPL
-581 YFPGRPVAAKTGTT
+581 YFPDRPVAAKTGTT

-600 AWVLGYAPGI
+600 AWVLGYAPSI
-610 AVGAWFGNND
+610 AVGAWFGNN
-620 NTPMEKMVAGFI
+620 NNSPMEKMVAGFI
-632 VAPMWNEF
+632 VTPMWNEF
-640 LTEVFKDLPK
+640 LNEVFKDLPK

-661 NKPFLNGQWLGGQTY
+661 NKPFLNSQWLGGQTY
-676 LIDKISGKLATEFT
+676 LVDEVSGKLATEFT
-690 PPELVEEK
+690 PPELVQEK

-708 WLDKNNPN
+708 WLDKNNPS

-740 ESANIKDQTENDLP
+740 EKNNLKDQTEADMP
-754 KESDDVHKPEYAPVL
+754 KESDDVHKPEYAPII
-769 KVESPKENQI
+769 KIESPKENQT
-779 YDIGGDI
+779 YNNNSDIV
-786 TVKFSAKSKFPL
+786 VKFSSHGRFEF

-809 LGSLNQEPYLF
+809 LGSLKQEPYIL
-820 TFQPNRHPMSVLEN
+820 TFKPFDWGVTANK
-834 SNSEIKIIAY
+834 SEIKIITY
-844 DKARN
+844 DKVRN
-849 KSETRIPI
+849 KSEKIIPI
-857 KFNF
+857 KINY

>member
-1 MSKKQKS
+1 MSKRAKRKKI
-8 SPALY
+8 
-13 RRQAGEEAGR
+13 
-23 RLFKILA
+23 FKILV

-51 ATLKIPD
+51 TTLKIPD

-81 LWDIHSDVQRTVV
+81 LWDIHSDIQRTVV

-114 FYQHNG
+114 FYQHKG

-195 GSNYGV
+195 GSNYGI

-218 AEAAYLASL
+218 AEASYLASL

-242 ELAKRKDLVLS
+242 ELSKRKDLVLS
-253 KMAGLGF
+253 KMAALGF
-260 IAPEE
+260 ITPEE
-265 AESAQKEKVIFLNKG
+265 AETAKKEKVVFINKG
-280 QNSVKAPHFS
+280 QNSIKAAHFS

-303 DVVEQGGLKVVTT
+303 DVVEQGGLKVITT
-316 INYPLQEKAE
+316 INYPLQQKAE
-326 QIAAKYAKENKE
+326 ELAAKYAKENKE

-366 FNQADQ
+366 FNQEDQ

-382 QPGSAIKPFVYATAF
+382 QPGSSIKPFVYAAAF

-424 STLSSSSSADEAECY
+424 SSLPAEEAGSSSSKKDECY

-453 LRDALA
+453 LREALA

-479 GLMKDMGIDSLTDP
+479 DTMKDMGIASLTDP

-506 VSLLEMTGAYAVFAN
+506 VSLLEMTSAYSVFAN
-521 NGVRNP
+521 NGIRNP
-527 PIGILKVE
+527 SVGILKIE

-570 RTPAFGAGSPL
+570 RTPAFGAISPL
-581 YFPGRPVAAKTGTT
+581 YFPDRPVAAKTGTT

-600 AWVLGYAPGI
+600 AWVLGYTPNI

-640 LTEVFKDLPK
+640 LNEAFKDLPK
-650 EDFEKPKNIKG
+650 EEFEKAKKTKG

-676 LIDKISGKLATEFT
+676 LTDKISGKLATEFT

-716 GGKPANP
+716 GEKPDSP

-754 KESDDVHKPEYAPVL
+754 KEKDDVHKPEYAPVL
-769 KVESPKENQI
+769 NIESPKPTS
-779 YDIGGDI
+779 DVGFGDEI
-786 TVKFSAKSKFPL
+786 TIKFSAKTGKFPL
-798 GQADLFFNNNY
+798 GQTDLYFNNNY
-809 LGSLNQEPYLF
+809 LGSLNQEPYIF
-820 TFQPNRHPMSVLEN
+820 TFQPNRFTKPVLEN

-844 DKARN
+844 DKVRN
-849 KSETRIPI
+849 KSETIIPI
-857 KFNF
+857 KF

>member
-1 MSKKQKS
+1 MAKK
-8 SPALY
+8 
-13 RRQAGEEAGR
+13 RRK
-23 RLFKILA
+23 RLIKILV
-30 GVFSFLLAVFIFTG
+30 GVFSFLFIAFLSAG
-44 TVVAFWI
+44 TVIAFWI

-81 LWDIHSDVQRTVV
+81 LWDIHSDIQRTLV
-94 PLADIS
+94 PMAEIS

-114 FYQHNG
+114 FYQHG
-120 LDFSGIF
+120 GIDVF
-127 RATLVNLKSGKL
+127 GVLRATLVNLKSGRL

-151 KNTLLTTDKTFARKI
+151 KNMLLTAEKTFARKI
-166 KEIILTL
+166 KEIVLTL

-187 YLNAVPYG
+187 YLNEIPYG

-201 ESASRNFFGK
+201 EAASRNFFGK
-211 NASDISL
+211 NSSDINL

-232 YYSPYGNHQE
+232 YYSPYGNHRQ
-242 ELAKRKDLVLS
+242 ELAQRKDLVLN
-253 KMAGLGF
+253 KMAELGF
-260 IAPEE
+260 ISPEE
-265 AESAQKEKVIFLNKG
+265 AETAKKEKVVFINKG

-290 VYIRSYLEEKYGK
+290 VYIRSYLEEKYGQ
-303 DVVEQGGLKVVTT
+303 DLVEQGGLKVVTT

-326 QIAAKYAKENKE
+326 QIAAKYAQENKE

-366 FNQADQ
+366 FNQKDQ

-382 QPGSAIKPFVYATAF
+382 QPGSAIKPFVYAKAF
-397 KKGYSPNTIVF
+397 EKGYSPETVVF

-417 CLDKYAT
+417 CLDSY
-424 STLSSSSSADEAECY
+424 STTTQGFSSSASSASSADEKDDCY

-453 LRDALA
+453 LRNALA
-459 QSLNVPSVKTLYLAG
+459 QSINVPSVKTLYLAG

-479 GLMKDMGIDSLTDP
+479 DLMKEMGISSLNDP

-506 VSLLEMTGAYAVFAN
+506 VSLLELTSAYSVFAN
-521 NGVRNP
+521 GGARNP
-527 PIGILKVE
+527 PVGLLRVE
-535 DKSGNVLEEYRDESK
+535 DKGGNALEQYRDDSK

-556 IALLISDVLSDNKA
+556 IALTISDILSDNRA
-570 RTPAFGAGSPL
+570 RAPAFGENSPL
-581 YFPGRPVAAKTGTT
+581 YFPDRPVAAKTGTT

-600 AWVLGYAPGI
+600 AWVVGYAPNI
-610 AVGAWFGNND
+610 AAGAWFGNND

-640 LTEVFKDLPK
+640 LNEAFKNLPK
-650 EDFEKPKNIKG
+650 EEFEKPQKTKG
-661 NKPFLNGQWLGGQTY
+661 NKPVLSGQWLGGQTY
-676 LIDKISGKLATEFT
+676 FIDRASGKLATEFT
-690 PPELVEEK
+690 PPEMVQEK
-698 VLTQIHSILY
+698 VLTQIHSLLY
-708 WLDKNNPN
+708 WLDKNNP
-716 GGKPANP
+716 GGDKPSNP
-723 ENDSQF
+723 EKDPQF
-729 RMWEIPVRRWA
+729 QVWEIPVRKWA
-740 ESANIKDQTENDLP
+740 EQNNLKDQTEEDLP
-754 KESDDVHKPEYAPVL
+754 KEKDDVHKPEYAPIL
-769 KVESPKENQI
+769 EIDSPQENQS
-779 YDIGGDI
+779 YGPTNDII
-786 TVKFSAKSKFPL
+786 IKFSALSKFGL

-820 TFQPNRHPMSVLEN
+820 SFKPIGAHGVAGD
-834 SNSEIKIIAY
+834 SEIKIIAY
-844 DKARN
+844 DKVRN
-849 KSETRIPI
+849 KTEKTIPI
-857 KFNF
+857 KINF

>member
-1 MSKKQKS
+1 MSKKAKRKKF
-8 SPALY
+8 L
-13 RRQAGEEAGR
+13 
-23 RLFKILA
+23 KILA
-30 GVFSFLLAVFIFTG
+30 GVISFLFAVFLFSG
-44 TVVAFWI
+44 TVIVFWI

-58 AGSLNDLKVAQS
+58 ASSLNDLKVAQS

-81 LWDIHSDVQRTVV
+81 LWDIHNDIQRTIV

-100 RHIKNATIAIEDSS
+100 RHIKNAAIAVEDSS
-114 FYQHNG
+114 FYQHKG
-120 LDFSGIF
+120 VDVPGIL
-127 RATLVNLKSGKL
+127 RATLVNIKSGKL
-139 SQGGSTI
+139 RQGGSTI

-151 KNTLLTTDKTFARKI
+151 KNTLLTTDKTFTRKI

-195 GSNYGV
+195 GSNYGI

-211 NASDISL
+211 NASDINL
-218 AEAAYLASL
+218 AEAVYLASL

-232 YYSPYGNHQE
+232 YYSPYGKHQE
-242 ELAKRKDLVLS
+242 ELVQRKDLILS
-253 KMAGLGF
+253 KMAVLGF
-260 IAPEE
+260 ITPEE
-265 AESAQKEKVIFLNKG
+265 AETAKKEKVVFINKG

-303 DVVEQGGLKVVTT
+303 DVVEQGGLKVITT

-366 FNQADQ
+366 FNREDQ

-397 KKGYSPNTIVF
+397 KKGFSPDTTVF

-424 STLSSSSSADEAECY
+424 TTAASSSSSSADLSADEAECY

-521 NGVRNP
+521 NGIRNP
-527 PIGILKVE
+527 PVGILKVE
-535 DKSGNVLEEYRDESK
+535 DKSGNVLEEYRDESR

-570 RTPAFGAGSPL
+570 RMPAFGASSPL
-581 YFPGRPVAAKTGTT
+581 YFPDRPVAAKTGTT

-600 AWVLGYAPGI
+600 AWVLGYTPSI

-640 LTEVFKDLPK
+640 LNEAFKDLPK
-650 EDFEKPKNIKG
+650 EEFEKAKKTKG

-676 LIDKISGKLATEFT
+676 LTDKISGKLATEFT

-716 GGKPANP
+716 GEKPDSP

-754 KESDDVHKPEYAPVL
+754 KEKDDVHKPEYAPVL
-769 KVESPKENQI
+769 NIESPKPTS
-779 YDIGGDI
+779 DVGFGDEI
-786 TVKFSAKSKFPL
+786 TIKFSAKTGKFPL
-798 GQADLFFNNNY
+798 GQTDLYFNNNY
-809 LGSLNQEPYLF
+809 LGSLNQEPYIF
-820 TFQPNRHPMSVLEN
+820 TFQPNRFTKPVLEN

-844 DKARN
+844 DKVRN
-849 KSETRIPI
+849 KSETIIPI
-857 KFNF
+857 KF

>member
-1 MSKKQKS
+1 MSKKQK
-8 SPALY
+8 
-13 RRQAGEEAGR
+13 RKK
-23 RLFKILA
+23 LFKILV
-30 GVFSFLLAVFIFTG
+30 GVLSFLLAVFIFTG
-44 TVVAFWI
+44 TVIAFWI
-51 ATLKIPD
+51 TTLKIPD

-81 LWDIHSDVQRTVV
+81 LWDIHSDIQRTVV

-114 FYQHNG
+114 FYQHKG
-120 LDFSGIF
+120 LDFSGIL
-127 RATLVNLKSGKL
+127 RATLVNLESGKL

-195 GSNYGV
+195 GSNYGI

-218 AEAAYLASL
+218 AEASYLASL

-253 KMAGLGF
+253 KMAELGF

-265 AESAQKEKVIFLNKG
+265 AESAKKEKVIFLNKG

-316 INYPLQEKAE
+316 INYSLQEKAE

-366 FNQADQ
+366 FNQEDQ

-382 QPGSAIKPFVYATAF
+382 QPGSAIKPFVYAAAF
-397 KKGYSPNTIVF
+397 KKGFSPDTTVF

-417 CLDKYAT
+417 CLDKY
-424 STLSSSSSADEAECY
+424 STTTISSSSSSSSSEEKDECY

-479 GLMKDMGIDSLTDP
+479 SLMKDMGIDSLTDP

-521 NGVRNP
+521 NGIRNP
-527 PIGILKVE
+527 PVGILKVE

-556 IALLISDVLSDNKA
+556 IALTISDVLSDNKA
-570 RTPAFGAGSPL
+570 RTPAFGASSPL
-581 YFPGRPVAAKTGTT
+581 YFPDRPVAAKTGTT

-600 AWVLGYAPGI
+600 AWVLGYTPGI

-620 NTPMEKMVAGFI
+620 SSPMEKMVAGFI

-640 LTEVFKDLPK
+640 LNEAFKDLPK
-650 EDFEKPKNIKG
+650 EEFEKPKKTKG

-676 LIDKISGKLATEFT
+676 LVDKISGKLATEFT
-690 PPELVEEK
+690 PPELIEEK

-708 WLDKNNPN
+708 WLDKNNPS

-723 ENDSQF
+723 ENDPQF

-740 ESANIKDQTENDLP
+740 ESANIKDQTEADIP

-769 KVESPKENQI
+769 KIESPKPTS
-779 YDIGGDI
+779 DVGFGDEI
-786 TVKFSAKSKFPL
+786 TIKFSSKNGKFPL

-820 TFQPNRHPMSVLEN
+820 TFKPNDIGSRLE
-834 SNSEIKIIAY
+834 NSEIKIIAY
-844 DKARN
+844 DKVRN
-849 KSETRIPI
+849 KSETIIPV

>member
-1 MSKKQKS
+1 
-8 SPALY
+8 
-13 RRQAGEEAGR
+13 
-23 RLFKILA
+23 
-30 GVFSFLLAVFIFTG
+30 
-44 TVVAFWI
+44 
-51 ATLKIPD
+51 
-58 AGSLNDLKVAQS
+58 
-70 TKIYDRTGKII
+70 
-81 LWDIHSDVQRTVV
+81 IHSDIQRTVV

-114 FYQHNG
+114 FYQHKG
-120 LDFSGIF
+120 IDVSGIF

-195 GSNYGV
+195 GSNYGI

-242 ELAKRKDLVLS
+242 ELAQRKDLVLS

-260 IAPEE
+260 IAPKE

-303 DVVEQGGLKVVTT
+303 DVVEQGGLKVTTT

-366 FNQADQ
+366 FNQEDQ

-397 KKGYSPNTIVF
+397 KKGFSPDTTVF
-408 DVQTEFNPS
+408 DIQTEFNPS
-417 CLDKYAT
+417 CLDKYAATTT
-424 STLSSSSSADEAECY
+424 SSSSSSSSSSSAEEDECY

-479 GLMKDMGIDSLTDP
+479 SLMKDMGIDSLTDP

-521 NGVRNP
+521 KGIRNP
-527 PIGILKVE
+527 PVGILKVE
-535 DKSGNVLEEYRDESK
+535 DKSGNILEEYRDESK

-556 IALLISDVLSDNKA
+556 IALTISDVLSDNKA
-570 RTPAFGAGSPL
+570 RTPAFGANSPL
-581 YFPGRPVAAKTGTT
+581 YFPDRPVAAKTGTT

-600 AWVLGYAPGI
+600 AWVLGYTPSL

-640 LTEVFKDLPK
+640 LNEAFKDLPR
-650 EDFEKPKNIKG
+650 EEFEKPKKIKG

-676 LIDKISGKLATEFT
+676 LVDKISGKLATEFT

-698 VLTQIHSILY
+698 VLTEIHSILY
-708 WLDKNNPN
+708 WLDKNNPS
-716 GGKPANP
+716 GGKPVNP

-740 ESANIKDQTENDLP
+740 ESANIKDQTENDIP
-754 KESDDVHKPEYAPVL
+754 KENDDVHKPEYAPVL
-769 KVESPKENQI
+769 KIESPKENQI
-779 YDIGGDI
+779 YASTSDI
-786 TVKFSAKSKFPL
+786 TIKFSSKTGKFPL
-798 GQADLFFNNNY
+798 GQADLYFNNNY
-809 LGSLNQEPYLF
+809 LGSLSQEPYIF
-820 TFQPNRHPMSVLEN
+820 TFTPNDLRSRLE
-834 SNSEIKIIAY
+834 NSEIKIIAY
-844 DKARN
+844 DKVRN
-849 KSETRIPI
+849 KSETVIPVKI
-857 KFNF
+857 SNF

>member
-1 MSKKQKS
+1 MAKK
-8 SPALY
+8 
-13 RRQAGEEAGR
+13 RRR
-23 RLFKILA
+23 KKLFKILV
-30 GVFSFLLAVFIFTG
+30 GTLSFLLAIFFVVG
-44 TVVAFWI
+44 TVAAFWI

-58 AGSLNDLKVAQS
+58 ASSLNDIKVAQS

-81 LWDIHSDVQRTVV
+81 LWDIHSDIQRTVV

-114 FYQHNG
+114 FYQHK
-120 LDFSGIF
+120 GIDVPGIL
-127 RATLVNLKSGKL
+127 RAAMVNLKSGKL

-151 KNTLLTTDKTFARKI
+151 KNTLLTTDKTFTRKL

-195 GSNYGV
+195 GSNYGI
-201 ESASRNFFGK
+201 ESASRNFFSK
-211 NASDISL
+211 NSSDISL
-218 AEAAYLASL
+218 AEASYLASL

-253 KMAGLGF
+253 KMAELGF
-260 IAPEE
+260 ITPEE
-265 AESAQKEKVIFLNKG
+265 AEIAKKEKVIFINKG
-280 QNSVKAPHFS
+280 QNSVKAAHFS

-303 DVVEQGGLKVVTT
+303 DVVEQGGLKVITT
-316 INYPLQEKAE
+316 IDYPLQEKAE
-326 QIAAKYAKENKE
+326 ELAARYAKENKE

-366 FNQADQ
+366 FNQEDQ

-382 QPGSAIKPFVYATAF
+382 QPGSAIKPFVYAAAF
-397 KKGYSPNTIVF
+397 KKGFSPDTVVF

-417 CLDKYAT
+417 CFDKYAT
-424 STLSSSSSADEAECY
+424 NTPATSSSSDSDEKDECY

-453 LRDALA
+453 LRNALA

-474 IRDSL
+474 IRNSL
-479 GLMKDMGIDSLTDP
+479 DLMKDVGIDSLTDP

-506 VSLLEMTGAYAVFAN
+506 VSLLEMTGAYSVFAN

-527 PIGILKVE
+527 PVGIIKVE
-535 DKSGNVLEEYRDESK
+535 DKGGNVLEEYRNESK

-556 IALLISDVLSDNKA
+556 IALTISDVLSDNNA
-570 RTPAFGAGSPL
+570 RTPAFGASSPL
-581 YFPGRPVAAKTGTT
+581 YFPDRPVAAKTGTT

-600 AWVLGYAPGI
+600 AWVLGYAPNI

-640 LTEVFKDLPK
+640 LIEAFKDLPK
-650 EDFEKPKNIKG
+650 EEFEKPQKTKG
-661 NKPFLNGQWLGGQTY
+661 NKPFLNSQWLGGQTY
-676 LIDKISGKLATEFT
+676 LVDKISSKLATEFT
-690 PPELVEEK
+690 PPELVQEK

-716 GGKPANP
+716 GNKPANP
-723 ENDSQF
+723 ENDPQF
-729 RMWEIPVRRWA
+729 QMWEIPVRRWA
-740 ESANIKDQTENDLP
+740 EKNNLTDQTEADIP
-754 KESDDVHKPEYAPVL
+754 KEADDVHKPEYAPIL
-769 KVESPKENQI
+769 KIESPKENQT
-779 YDIGGDI
+779 YNSNGDI
-786 TVKFSAKSKFPL
+786 TIKFSSQSKFSL
-798 GQADLFFNNNY
+798 GQTDLFFNNNY

-820 TFQPNRHPMSVLEN
+820 TFNPNNFSPIITE
-834 SNSEIKIIAY
+834 SEIKIIAY
-844 DKARN
+844 DKVRN
-849 KSETRIPI
+849 KTEKIIPI
-857 KFNF
+857 KINF

>member
-8 SPALY
+8 RPA
-13 RRQAGEEAGR
+13 EEAGKK
-23 RLFKILA
+23 LFKILV

-44 TVVAFWI
+44 TVIAFWI

-81 LWDIHSDVQRTVV
+81 LWDIHSDIQRTVV

-114 FYQHNG
+114 FYQHKG
-120 LDFSGIF
+120 IDVSGIF

-195 GSNYGV
+195 GSNYGI

-242 ELAKRKDLVLS
+242 ELAQRKDLVLS

-260 IAPEE
+260 IAPKE

-303 DVVEQGGLKVVTT
+303 DVVEQGGLKVTTT

-366 FNQADQ
+366 FNQEDQ

-397 KKGYSPNTIVF
+397 KKGFSPDTTVF
-408 DVQTEFNPS
+408 DIQTEFNPS
-417 CLDKYAT
+417 CLDKYAATTT
-424 STLSSSSSADEAECY
+424 SSSSSSSSSSSAEEDECY

-479 GLMKDMGIDSLTDP
+479 SLMKDMGIDSLTDP

-521 NGVRNP
+521 KGIRNP
-527 PIGILKVE
+527 PVGILKVE
-535 DKSGNVLEEYRDESK
+535 DKSGNILEEYRDESK

-556 IALLISDVLSDNKA
+556 IALTISDVLSDNKA
-570 RTPAFGAGSPL
+570 RTPAFGANSPL
-581 YFPGRPVAAKTGTT
+581 YFPDRPVAAKTGTT

-600 AWVLGYAPGI
+600 AWVLGYTPSL

-640 LTEVFKDLPK
+640 LNEAFKDLPR
-650 EDFEKPKNIKG
+650 EEFEKPKKIKG

-676 LIDKISGKLATEFT
+676 LVDKISGKLATEFT

-698 VLTQIHSILY
+698 VLTEIHSILY
-708 WLDKNNPN
+708 WLDKNNPS
-716 GGKPANP
+716 GGKPVNP

-740 ESANIKDQTENDLP
+740 ESANIKDQTENDIP
-754 KESDDVHKPEYAPVL
+754 KENDDVHKPEYAPVL
-769 KVESPKENQI
+769 KIESPKENQI
-779 YDIGGDI
+779 YASTSDI
-786 TVKFSAKSKFPL
+786 TIKFSSKTGKFPL
-798 GQADLFFNNNY
+798 GQADLYFNNNY
-809 LGSLNQEPYLF
+809 LGSLSQEPYIF
-820 TFQPNRHPMSVLEN
+820 TFTPNDLRSRLE
-834 SNSEIKIIAY
+834 NSEIKIIAY
-844 DKARN
+844 DKVRN
-849 KSETRIPI
+849 KSETVIPVKI
-857 KFNF
+857 SNF

>member
-1 MSKKQKS
+1 MSKKQK
-8 SPALY
+8 
-13 RRQAGEEAGR
+13 RKKI
-23 RLFKILA
+23 FKILV
-30 GVFSFLLAVFIFTG
+30 GVFSFLLAVFVFTG

-51 ATLKIPD
+51 TTLKIPD

-81 LWDIHSDVQRTVV
+81 LWDIHSDIQRTVV

-195 GSNYGV
+195 GSNYGI

-253 KMAGLGF
+253 KMAELGF

-265 AESAQKEKVIFLNKG
+265 AESAKKEKVIFLNKG

-366 FNQADQ
+366 FNQEDQ

-382 QPGSAIKPFVYATAF
+382 QPGSAIKPFVYAAAF
-397 KKGYSPNTIVF
+397 KKGYSPDTTVF

-417 CLDKYAT
+417 CLDKYAAT
-424 STLSSSSSADEAECY
+424 TTSSSSSSTPDFDEKDECY

-479 GLMKDMGIDSLTDP
+479 SLMKDMGIDSLTDP

-521 NGVRNP
+521 KGIRNP
-527 PIGILKVE
+527 PVGILKVE
-535 DKSGNVLEEYRDESK
+535 DKSGNILEEYRDESK

-556 IALLISDVLSDNKA
+556 IALTISDVLSDNKA
-570 RTPAFGAGSPL
+570 RTPAFGANSPL
-581 YFPGRPVAAKTGTT
+581 YFPDRPVAAKTGTT

-600 AWVLGYAPGI
+600 AWVLGYTPSL

-640 LTEVFKDLPK
+640 LNEAFKDLPR
-650 EDFEKPKNIKG
+650 EEFEKPKKIKG

-676 LIDKISGKLATEFT
+676 LVDKISGKLATEFT

-698 VLTQIHSILY
+698 VLTEIHSILY
-708 WLDKNNPN
+708 WLDKNNPS
-716 GGKPANP
+716 GGKPVNP

-740 ESANIKDQTENDLP
+740 ESANIKDQTENDIP
-754 KESDDVHKPEYAPVL
+754 KENDDVHKPEYAPVL
-769 KVESPKENQI
+769 KIESPKENQI
-779 YDIGGDI
+779 YASTSDI
-786 TVKFSAKSKFPL
+786 TIKFSSKTGKFPL
-798 GQADLFFNNNY
+798 GQADLYFNNNY
-809 LGSLNQEPYLF
+809 LGSLSQEPYIF
-820 TFQPNRHPMSVLEN
+820 TFTPNDLRSRLE
-834 SNSEIKIIAY
+834 NSEIKIIAY
-844 DKARN
+844 DKVRN
-849 KSETRIPI
+849 KSETVIPVKI
-857 KFNF
+857 SNF